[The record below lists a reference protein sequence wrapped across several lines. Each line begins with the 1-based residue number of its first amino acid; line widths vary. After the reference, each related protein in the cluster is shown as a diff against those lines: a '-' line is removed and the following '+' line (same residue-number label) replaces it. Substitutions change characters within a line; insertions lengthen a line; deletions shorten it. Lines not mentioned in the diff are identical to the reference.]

1 MSIESNNIM
10 ASVVGVV
17 SDGLDLIQ
25 ENLPTIL
32 SVYSIILLIIVIIFN
47 ITYLAKA
54 FDTSSDSTYCNNSFI
69 SSVIN
74 TITWTVIVSTI
85 IISLTVMK
93 QFADVKLSRNIIL
106 TYGKIIGDIF
116 YNFCIIGFIYLL
128 SGYIFSFANNI
139 LSNKNN
145 YNIES
150 LLTWISIPVSI
161 LLGLIIVGGLISIFR
176 TKYRDYEKIFSRF
189 NKYLSPFLIT
199 ISLFSIITLIT
210 GTNIYYASEISAE
223 IFGILFILIF
233 IGLLAAMILLFI
245 VPYRAEGIEAL
256 NKYIT
261 EITTKRDNI
270 MDGTDKLL
278 DKLSQIRSIR
288 KSFNKPR

>member
-1 MSIESNNIM
+1 MSKNPFDILTSVLKVFSN
-10 ASVVGVV
+10 
-17 SDGLDLIQ
+17 GLELIQ
-25 ENLPTIL
+25 ENLPTTL

-93 QFADVKLSRNIIL
+93 QFADVILSKDIIL
-106 TYGKIIGDIF
+106 TYGKILGDIF

-128 SGYIFSFANNI
+128 SGFIFSFANNI

-150 LLTWISIPVSI
+150 LLTWIWIPVSI
-161 LLGLIIVGGLISIFR
+161 LLGLIMMGGLISFFR
-176 TKYRDYEKIFSRF
+176 RKYGDYEKIFSRF

-210 GTNIYYASEISAE
+210 GTNIYYASIISAE
-223 IFGILFILIF
+223 LFGIIFILLF
-233 IGLLAAMILLFI
+233 IGLLVAMILLFI
-245 VPYRAEGIEAL
+245 VPYRVEGIEAL

-261 EITTKRDNI
+261 EITTKRENI
-270 MDGTDKLL
+270 MKGTNQLL
-278 DKLSQIRSIR
+278 DQLSQTRSIR
-288 KSFNKPR
+288 KFSIL

>member
-17 SDGLDLIQ
+17 SDGLQLI
-25 ENLPTIL
+25 ENNLPNAF
-32 SVYSIILLIIVIIFN
+32 SVYTIILLIILIIFN
-47 ITYLAKA
+47 SIYLVKA
-54 FDTSSDSTYCNNSFI
+54 FDTSSESISCNNNVL